1 MREIGTSKKKHR
13 NNTKIQHIM
22 EICKLRKEILD
33 ISSRRVMGY
42 GSGNENDN
50 DCGSG
55 CGCGCGSNA
64 LEAKIL
70 SVV

>member
-1 MREIGTSKKKHR
+1 
-13 NNTKIQHIM
+13 M

-42 GSGNENDN
+42 GSGNENDT
-50 DCGSG
+50 DYGS
-55 CGCGCGSNA
+55 GCGCGSNA